1 MQENSNR
8 FSWAL
13 GYESSRL
20 PRLRWANW
28 GLKNSQLLDDG
39 MMVNRARPCMDTY
52 ACIFLQ

>member
-1 MQENSNR
+1 MQENGNR